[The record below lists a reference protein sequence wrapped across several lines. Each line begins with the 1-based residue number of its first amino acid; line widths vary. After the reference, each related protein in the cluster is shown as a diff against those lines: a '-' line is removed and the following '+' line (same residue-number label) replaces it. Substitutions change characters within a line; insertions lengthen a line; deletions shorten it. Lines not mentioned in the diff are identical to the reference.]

1 MPITPLES
9 LLRLAVG
16 VLLGAAIGYERE
28 RSGHAAGLRTN
39 MLVALASTLFMLVST
54 QFVFFQNYEPGGLV
68 MVDTSRIAASVVA
81 GIGFLGAG
89 AIIKVGLGITG
100 LTTAAGLW
108 LVASIGL
115 AAGGGMFLEAAV
127 ATAVSL
133 VTLITLR
140 RFEARQRY
148 ILRRRIVLQIDTSLT
163 TEQTTLATLTELVAN
178 VTTVDLETLPDGKIQ
193 IGAIVD
199 LRTEGSAPA
208 VFDQLA
214 AIPGVTSAKVMHP
227 AS

>member
-16 VLLGAAIGYERE
+16 LLLGALVGYERE
-28 RSGHAAGLRTN
+28 RSGHAAGLRTHI
-39 MLVALASTLFMLVST
+39 LVAIASTLFMLVST
-54 QFVFFQNYEPGGLV
+54 QFVFFQNYRPGGLV
-68 MVDTSRIAASVVA
+68 TVDTSRIAASVVA

-89 AIIKVGLGITG
+89 AILRIGLGVHG

-133 VTLITLR
+133 VTLVGLR

-148 ILRRRIVLQIDTSLT
+148 VLRRRIVLQIDKTIT
-163 TEQTTLATLTELVAN
+163 TEEAVLQRITALVAN
-178 VTTVDLETLPDGKIQ
+178 VTSVDLETLPHGGIQ
-193 IGAIVD
+193 IGAVVD
-199 LRTEGSAPA
+199 LHGETPAPA
-208 VFDQLA
+208 LFVHLLA
-214 AIPGVTSAKVMHP
+214 VPGVTTVRIVHP
-227 AS
+227 G